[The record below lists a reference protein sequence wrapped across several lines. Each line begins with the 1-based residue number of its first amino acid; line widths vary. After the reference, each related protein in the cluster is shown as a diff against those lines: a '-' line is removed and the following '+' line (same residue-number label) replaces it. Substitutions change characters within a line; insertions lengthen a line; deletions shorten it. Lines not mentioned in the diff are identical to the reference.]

1 VNGGMIVSTI
11 DETAQK
17 HVSRQYWIAPGAEEA
32 KLIEKPEDAR
42 ISIEHGNVYYQNKSG
57 QLYQMDENFAF
68 QQISEYKTS
77 AHIENGL
84 LLVSVNHKLGILDV
98 QCGEVYV
105 LDDIRLTPPNY
116 MEMLDYAVLRYG
128 SDGRIALMRTEWV
141 TNESEFRI
149 EMNQIGILDT
159 QNGKMELLTI
169 ENDYN
174 AYQGYWLD
182 ENRFAVIYQDDLR
195 QYLCIYEFPV

>member
-1 VNGGMIVSTI
+1 M
-11 DETAQK
+11 
-17 HVSRQYWIAPGAEEA
+17 
-32 KLIEKPEDAR
+32 IEKPEDAR

-77 AHIENGL
+77 AYIENSL
-84 LLVSVNHKLGILDV
+84 LLVSVNNKLGILDV
-98 QCGEVYV
+98 QSGEVYV
-105 LDDIRLTPPNY
+105 LDEIRLTPPNY

-128 SDGRIALMRTEWV
+128 ADGRIALMRTEWV

-149 EMNQIGILDT
+149 EMNHIGILDT
-159 QNGKMELLTI
+159 QNGKLELLTI

-195 QYLCIYEFPV
+195 QYLCIYEFTA